1 MAKSLKIGQR
11 WEYGSPLE
19 EFEPTL
25 VIGDKSDWGKTE
37 YRVYIRYSAGVSK
50 NMDGVL
56 LSLSEADLER
66 NVVTLIESDVQLP
79 DWWIYGR
86 KPGKRPPASSVSY
99 SCTNISET
107 LQDMLDLNRKESE
120 ARKARAGA
128 VSKSEVLRQLSPW
141 REANKRL
148 AWKPIVTKGD
158 GELTGSKFSGVPWLA
173 ADEAWPACSAC
184 KNPLQLFLQLDLA
197 DLPAELKSRF
207 GKGLLQ
213 LFYCV
218 HECGAPM
225 WEPFSQGKLARI
237 VKAAK
242 RATPPEVPIDKG
254 YFPAKRIT
262 GWTVFDD
269 YPGPQEHGECGLKI
283 DYDFS
288 KNTARVE
295 CASLGLVFENQ
306 PTSVPEAISTAKGGD
321 KLGGW
326 PHWIQGVEYP
336 ECPTC
341 GARMELVF
349 QLDSKKNLPFMF
361 GDVGCGHVTQCP
373 KHKDVVTFAWACS

>member
-1 MAKSLKIGQR
+1 
-11 WEYGSPLE
+11 
-19 EFEPTL
+19 
-25 VIGDKSDWGKTE
+25 
-37 YRVYIRYSAGVSK
+37 
-50 NMDGVL
+50 
-56 LSLSEADLER
+56 
-66 NVVTLIESDVQLP
+66 
-79 DWWIYGR
+79 
-86 KPGKRPPASSVSY
+86 
-99 SCTNISET
+99 
-107 LQDMLDLNRKESE
+107 
-120 ARKARAGA
+120 
-128 VSKSEVLRQLSPW
+128 
-141 REANKRL
+141 
-148 AWKPIVTKGD
+148 
-158 GELTGSKFSGVPWLA
+158 
-173 ADEAWPACSAC
+173 
-184 KNPLQLFLQLDLA
+184 LFLQLDLA